1 MRERSFLNL
10 AGFSLACHMNGGR
23 KKTGAPHSF
32 DRIFQHKYFPF
43 YPLGEHGYRQKIK
56 LISKNWAGEWA
67 EGIEKDWD
75 WDWRTDLLCSMELGE
90 RTGKTRNGVNLGKL
104 SSVVDGGTIHSQIHR
119 QTGQSAPK
127 ISLAFSLFFSRNQ
140 SKQGRKER
148 KTQLALG
155 HQALHRTAPHHGTAL
170 HYLVFF
176 QSSRGSDAQNKNL
189 SFRSWRFFFHFFFF
203 LSSTQLGSGVVVK
216 SASLFFSSSS
226 FSSSSSFFQVQSVSA
241 QARSLFFCLSVC
253 RCIRGSLWFSS
264 NQLSRPSVGLA
275 GSPKERGRERERSQ
289 TTVPTSNGLETS
301 YRRDSMA
308 SVSDGPLANGIS
320 PPLDQVRRKA
330 GKFEIDMIQSTPL
343 IRILRIS
350 RP

>member
-32 DRIFQHKYFPF
+32 DRIFQHKYFLF

-216 SASLFFSSSS
+216 SASLFFPLLLFLLLLLFSKSSPSQLRRDL
-226 FSSSSSFFQVQSVSA
+226 FFLSVSL
-241 QARSLFFCLSVC
+241 SVCLSVHS
-253 RCIRGSLWFSS
+253 RQFVI
-264 NQLSRPSVGLA
+264 QLKPAKPSVRPLA
-275 GSPKERGRERERSQ
+275 WRGRLKREGEREREAK
-289 TTVPTSNGLETS
+289 
-301 YRRDSMA
+301 RRCRHLTA
-308 SVSDGPLANGIS
+308 
-320 PPLDQVRRKA
+320 
-330 GKFEIDMIQSTPL
+330 
-343 IRILRIS
+343 
-350 RP
+350 